1 MKIYWVLGYD
11 KYYPSADN
19 FMASFE
25 TYEEAAEYA
34 AKRPRNLDY
43 YDVINISHSL

>member
-11 KYYPSADN
+11 QYYPLADN
-19 FMASFE
+19 FMDSFE

-34 AKRPRNLDY
+34 AKRPGNRDHYN
-43 YDVINISHSL
+43 VINISDRL